1 MGYGIWDMGYG
12 IWDMGTMFLN
22 ELKVMKVLKV
32 LKVLKILKQA
42 HIELIRSN
50 RFEADRYYPL

>member
-1 MGYGIWDMGYG
+1 MRQDI
-12 IWDMGTMFLN
+12 GTMLLG
-22 ELKVMKVLKV
+22 ELKVPKVP
-32 LKVLKILKQA
+32 KQA